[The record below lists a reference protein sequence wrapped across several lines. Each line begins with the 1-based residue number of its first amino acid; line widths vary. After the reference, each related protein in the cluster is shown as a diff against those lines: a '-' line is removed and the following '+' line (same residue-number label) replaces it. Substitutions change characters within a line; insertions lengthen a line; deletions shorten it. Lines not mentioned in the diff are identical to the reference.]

1 MPETSILLKPRINF
15 RQGLSS
21 DSARPPLGVAAPSH
35 ETSRFEDADMLG
47 NGARRH
53 LERLSE
59 FSNRRVAF
67 HEPLENGASRW
78 IGERRERCAEL
89 VAHHFGTVL
98 FRNQLVL

>member
-1 MPETSILLKPRINF
+1 VPETSIVLEPCINF
-15 RQGLSS
+15 RQGLCP
-21 DSARPPLGVAAPSH
+21 DSARPPLGIAAPSH
-35 ETSRFEDADMLG
+35 ETSRFEDPDMLG

-53 LERLSE
+53 LERLGE

-89 VAHHFGTVL
+89 VACHLGTAL
-98 FRNQLVL
+98 FWNQLVL